1 MIMMIILINILKT
14 PFINMF
20 ELMCCARDP
29 RRNNAPTVRL
39 AQQGCRMRMRGVSV
53 GPTQAGWCPA
63 DSLPAVFSTGSEGV
77 DDGDEGEDRRELS
90 RLRQEVAR
98 LREENRELRQPRAG
112 AQ

>member
-1 MIMMIILINILKT
+1 
-14 PFINMF
+14 
-20 ELMCCARDP
+20 
-29 RRNNAPTVRL
+29 
-39 AQQGCRMRMRGVSV
+39 MRMRGVSV

-63 DSLPAVFSTGSEGV
+63 DSLPPVFSTSSEGG
-77 DDGDEGEDRRELS
+77 DDGDEGEGRRELS

>member
-1 MIMMIILINILKT
+1 
-14 PFINMF
+14 
-20 ELMCCARDP
+20 
-29 RRNNAPTVRL
+29 
-39 AQQGCRMRMRGVSV
+39 MRMRGVSV

-63 DSLPAVFSTGSEGV
+63 DSLPAVFSTAGSEGV

-90 RLRQEVAR
+90 RLRREVAR